1 MYRFYKLMYSS
12 PVVSASGQI
21 ICHRFYYF
29 YSFQQCHPFFGSSF
43 VSSSMVVAMACFF
56 IGSKIEEELQPV
68 PRTVK
73 AFYQIYQERTGQ
85 PLTQLSDTDA
95 VLHFPSLYPRYIFDG
110 GASSSERSSSSYLPL
125 AITSTVSWTIPTA
138 TFSSS

>member
-1 MYRFYKLMYSS
+1 MASS

-29 YSFQQCHPFFGSSF
+29 YSFQQCHPFFGSSCF
-43 VSSSMVVAMACFF
+43 ASLTIVAMACFF

-85 PLTQLSDTDA
+85 PLTQLTDTDP
-95 VLHFPSLYPRYIFDG
+95 VLCFSHVLPRSMFVG
-110 GASSSERSSSSYLPL
+110 GASSSGRSSSCSPPS
-125 AITSTVSWTIPTA
+125 ATISTAW
-138 TFSSS
+138 

>member
-1 MYRFYKLMYSS
+1 
-12 PVVSASGQI
+12 
-21 ICHRFYYF
+21 
-29 YSFQQCHPFFGSSF
+29 
-43 VSSSMVVAMACFF
+43 MACFF

-95 VLHFPSLYPRYIFDG
+95 VLHFQTLSPRYIFDG
-110 GASSSERSSSSYLPL
+110 GASSSERSSLFSLHL
-125 AITSTVSWTIPTA
+125 DITSTVLWTIPTA
-138 TFSSS
+138 TFSFLLK